1 MPDLV
6 MNLTHSQAVEFDR
19 SCTVNQRESQEFND
33 NLITL
38 KFKDRGNHAKNPVT
52 ARDSAVVNNIKFESS
67 RHSIDLKLPL
77 NSESEKS
84 SSLTECTVT
93 VLLVDDQ
100 EMIGEA
106 VRRMLSSEKD
116 IKFYYCND
124 PAQAIN
130 KALEVKPTVILQDLV
145 MPEID
150 GLQLLRFFRANSL
163 TRDIPMIVL
172 SSKEEASLKAQ
183 AFSLGAND
191 YVVKLPDKVELI
203 ARIRYHSKAY
213 MHLLERNLAYQTM
226 QDYLEKLEIEQ
237 KKSQELLL
245 NILPEA
251 IAERLKKEQGI
262 IADEFAAVSV
272 MFADIV
278 GFTQLSSSISPK
290 QLVHLLNDIF
300 SKFDELAE
308 KHGLEK
314 IKTIGDSYMV
324 VAGLPNPRA
333 DHGDAI
339 AEMALDM
346 QAAIA
351 KYREELG
358 LNLSIRIGIH
368 SGPVV
373 AGIIGTKK
381 FIYDLWGDTVNT
393 ASRMESHGIPDGIQ
407 ITEATYLLIE
417 DKYEFEKRGLISVKG
432 KGQMAAYLLKGRF
445 HQLTVDS

>member
-1 MPDLV
+1 MPLPDPV
-6 MNLTHSQAVEFDR
+6 MNLAHSQAMEFDR
-19 SCTVNQRESQEFND
+19 SCAVNQRESQIFNG
-33 NLITL
+33 NVVTL
-38 KFKDRGNHAKNPVT
+38 KFEDRGNNEKNPVT
-52 ARDSAVVNNIKFESS
+52 CRDSAILSNLKLERSG
-67 RHSIDLKLPL
+67 HSIDLNLPL
-77 NSESEKS
+77 NSESKKI
-84 SSLTECTVT
+84 SSLTEYTVT
-93 VLLVDDQ
+93 VLLIDDQ

-106 VRRMLSSEKD
+106 VRRMLASEKD

-124 PAQAIN
+124 PAQAIH

-172 SSKEEASLKAQ
+172 SSKEEAELKAQ

-191 YVVKLPDKVELI
+191 YLVKLPNPLELI
-203 ARIRYHSKAY
+203 ARIRYHSKGY

-251 IAERLKKEQGI
+251 IAERLKKEQGV
-262 IADEFAAVSV
+262 IAEEFAAVSV

-278 GFTQLSSSISPK
+278 GFTQLSASISPK
-290 QLVHLLNDIF
+290 DLVHLLNDIF

-324 VAGLPNPRA
+324 VAGLPNPRE

-346 QAAIA
+346 QEAIA
-351 KYREELG
+351 TYREKLG
-358 LNLSIRIGIH
+358 ISLSIRIGIH

-432 KGQMAAYLLKGRF
+432 K
-445 HQLTVDS
+445 

>member
-1 MPDLV
+1 
-6 MNLTHSQAVEFDR
+6 MNLTHSKAIEFDR
-19 SCTVNQRESQEFND
+19 SCVTNQRESQEFND
-33 NLITL
+33 NLVT
-38 KFKDRGNHAKNPVT
+38 FKAKGKGNGAKNPIT
-52 ARDSAVVNNIKFESS
+52 AREGFSSKNINFEIE
-67 RHSIDLKLPL
+67 RHCTDLNLPL
-77 NSESEKS
+77 NSESEKP
-84 SSLTECTVT
+84 SSLTEYTVT

-106 VRRMLSSEKD
+106 VRRMLAGEND
-116 IKFYYCND
+116 IVFHYCID

-150 GLQLLRFFRANSL
+150 GLQLLRFFRANSM

-191 YVVKLPDKVELI
+191 YLVKLPDRVELI

-213 MHLLERNLAYQTM
+213 MNLLERNLAYKTM
-226 QDYLEKLEIEQ
+226 QDYLVKLEIEQ

-278 GFTQLSSSISPK
+278 GFTQLSASILPK
-290 QLVHLLNDIF
+290 ELVHLLNDIF
-300 SKFDELAE
+300 SSFDRLAE

-324 VAGLPNPRA
+324 VAGLPNPRL
-333 DHGDAI
+333 DHALAI
-339 AEMALDM
+339 ADMALDM
-346 QAAIA
+346 QEAIGE
-351 KYREELG
+351 YRDRLG
-358 LNLSIRIGIH
+358 VNLSIRIGIH

-407 ITEATYLLIE
+407 ISQATYELIQ
-417 DKYEFEKRGLISVKG
+417 DKYEFEKRGLINIKG
-432 KGQMAAYLLKGRF
+432 KGQMAAYLLKER
-445 HQLTVDS
+445 L

>member
-6 MNLTHSQAVEFDR
+6 MNLTHSQAVEFHR
-19 SCTVNQRESQEFND
+19 SCTVNQRESPEFND

-38 KFKDRGNHAKNPVT
+38 KFQDRGNNPKNPVT
-52 ARDSAVVNNIKFESS
+52 ARDSAVVNNVKFESS

-77 NSESEKS
+77 NSQSEQS
-84 SSLTECTVT
+84 SSLIEHTVT

-106 VRRMLSSEKD
+106 VRRMLANEKD

-124 PAQAIN
+124 PAQAIS

-172 SSKEEASLKAQ
+172 SSKEEAELKAQ

-324 VAGLPNPRA
+324 VAGLPNPRD

-339 AEMALDM
+339 AEMAIDM
-346 QAAIA
+346 QEAIA

-407 ITEATYLLIE
+407 ISEATYSLIE
-417 DKYEFEKRGLISVKG
+417 DKYQFEKRGLISVKG

-445 HQLTVDS
+445 EIDL